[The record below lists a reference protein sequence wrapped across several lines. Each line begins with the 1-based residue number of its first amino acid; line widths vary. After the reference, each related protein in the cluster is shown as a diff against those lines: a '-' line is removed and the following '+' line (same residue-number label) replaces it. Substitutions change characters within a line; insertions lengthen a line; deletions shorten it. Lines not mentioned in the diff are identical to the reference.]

1 MSREEKMKKKEDSN
15 VETDRKGK
23 VREREKKWIG
33 KFEKGERG
41 SRSRKEK

>member
-23 VREREKKWIG
+23 VREREKK
-33 KFEKGERG
+33 
-41 SRSRKEK
+41 

>member
-23 VREREKKWIG
+23 VRENNSGMTPKVL
-33 KFEKGERG
+33 KFQQVNG
-41 SRSRKEK
+41 